1 MTLNVFDLSGRQF
14 NHFKNKWAELNK
26 EKLEIKE
33 LQKDLEVRQQS
44 LTREMEMV
52 LRENEANPQF
62 TSLYSDVPDVPEVPA
77 QGELDIPEKQPGQ
90 HTGVNIKIAKRNE
103 GPLGFNLARLY
114 RAKYNIHMSVAARG
128 AEVSPTSWG
137 RIEKGDPTITTKT
150 REKVLNYIRQQAP
163 ELYEAA
169 SVTKEEGMFN

>member
-62 TSLYSDVPDVPEVPA
+62 TSLYADAPEVPA
-77 QGELDIPEKQPGQ
+77 QGELDIPERKPGQ
-90 HTGVNIKIAKRNE
+90 HTGVNIKVAKKNE